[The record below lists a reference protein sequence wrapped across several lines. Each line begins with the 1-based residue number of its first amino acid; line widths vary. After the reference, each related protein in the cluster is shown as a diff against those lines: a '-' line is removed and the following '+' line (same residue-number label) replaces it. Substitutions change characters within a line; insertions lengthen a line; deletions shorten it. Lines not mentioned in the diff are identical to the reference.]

1 MKHEVIK
8 NGKILLLT
16 GAEQVITMRGLR
28 PKRGKE
34 QKEIGILDN
43 ASIAIRDGKILA
55 VGSDTQ
61 VKRAL
66 PHSPDEVWNVRG
78 KVICPGFVDA
88 HTHLIFAGTREK
100 EFHFRR
106 EGAKYEEILKG
117 GGGIHSTVT
126 ATRKAST
133 ETIIQQAM
141 HYLSIMLEHGTTSVE
156 IKSGYGLSL
165 NTEIHLLQC
174 IQKLKKQVPQ
184 ELMTT
189 FLGAHTIPQEYQNR
203 RKEYIHLVIYEMLP
217 KIRERNLAD
226 FVDVFCDKGAF
237 TLKESQEILRAAKK
251 FGFGLKIHGEE
262 IIHTGASVTA
272 ARLGATSVD
281 HLVHLKPEEIPRL
294 AETSTVAVLLPCTA
308 FSLMKNL
315 YPPARQLI
323 EGNVP
328 VAIAT
333 DFNPGTSF
341 CPSMQMAILLSIVE
355 MKMTPEEALCAATV
369 NAACAAGFLHA
380 GSILQSQKANLLVL
394 KIPNIQFLGYYQGI
408 NLVEQ
413 VILGNE
419 IWTNP

>member
-1 MKHEVIK
+1 MKREVMEK
-8 NGKILLLT
+8 GKIYLLT
-16 GAEQVITMRGLR
+16 GAEQVVTMQGVR

-34 QKEIGILDN
+34 QKEIGLLEN
-43 ASIAIRDGKILA
+43 ASIAIQNGKILA
-55 VGSDTQ
+55 VGSYPQ
-61 VKRAL
+61 VRKTLSR
-66 PHSPDEVWNVRG
+66 SPDIIQKVKG

-88 HTHLIFAGTREK
+88 HTHLMFAGTREE
-100 EFHFRR
+100 EFHLRR
-106 EGAKYEEILKG
+106 GGIGYDEIMKG
-117 GGGIHSTVT
+117 GGGIYSTVSK
-126 ATRKAST
+126 TRKTSQKNL
-133 ETIIQQAM
+133 IQQAR
-141 HYLSIMLEHGTTSVE
+141 HYLGIMLEHGTTSVE

-165 NTEIHLLQC
+165 NTEIHLLKC
-174 IQKLKKQVPQ
+174 IQKLKKQVLQ

-189 FLGAHTIPQEYQNR
+189 FLGAHAIPQEYQNR
-203 RKEYIHLVIYEMLP
+203 RKEYIHLIIYEMLP
-217 KIRERNLAD
+217 KIRERNLAN
-226 FVDVFCDKGAF
+226 FVDVFCDEGAF

-262 IIHTGASVTA
+262 IIHTGASVTS

-380 GSILQSQKANLLVL
+380 GSILPNQKANLLVL